1 MDAALV
7 ENFRVGDRS
16 VHRVKYSSLL
26 IISHLVFSFFRH
38 LFRKFPVLRL
48 SLCTPCCPVTTV
60 FILYLP

>member
-26 IISHLVFSFFRH
+26 IISPLVFSFFRH

-48 SLCTPCCPVTTV
+48 SPCCPVTTV